1 MNFADNEE
9 NLNKAV
15 SLIDQSNYIV
25 LLTGA
30 GISTPSGIP
39 DFRSQ
44 DSGLWM
50 KNNPIEVASL
60 SGFRSN
66 PSIFY
71 NWFHPLM
78 ETIMNTSPNPAHLAI
93 ANLENNGLIKAVITQ
108 NIDLFHQKA
117 GSINVLELH
126 GSIKKFSCIKC
137 GYESD
142 CESSLIKDY
151 LRSKLIPKCSHCNA
165 PLKPSIILYE
175 EMLPA
180 SVWEKAYVHS
190 ERADLFI
197 VVGTSLEVYP
207 ANLLPEVA
215 ISNNAKLI
223 INTLSTTQLD
233 SVADVVLNL
242 DVVDVWNYIIKR
254 LDQEKNKKN
263 L

>member
-44 DSGLWM
+44 NSGLWM

-78 ETIMNTSPNPAHLAI
+78 ETIMNASPNPAHLAI
-93 ANLENNGLIKAVITQ
+93 A
-108 NIDLFHQKA
+108 
-117 GSINVLELH
+117 
-126 GSIKKFSCIKC
+126 
-137 GYESD
+137 
-142 CESSLIKDY
+142 
-151 LRSKLIPKCSHCNA
+151 RSGK
-165 PLKPSIILYE
+165 
-175 EMLPA
+175 
-180 SVWEKAYVHS
+180 
-190 ERADLFI
+190 
-197 VVGTSLEVYP
+197 
-207 ANLLPEVA
+207 
-215 ISNNAKLI
+215 
-223 INTLSTTQLD
+223 
-233 SVADVVLNL
+233 
-242 DVVDVWNYIIKR
+242 
-254 LDQEKNKKN
+254 
-263 L
+263 

>member
-1 MNFADNEE
+1 MKLADNLEK
-9 NLNKAV
+9 LNKAV
-15 SLIDQSNYIV
+15 SLIEQSNYIV

-44 DSGLWM
+44 NSGLWM
-50 KNNPIEVASL
+50 ENNPIEVASL
-60 SGFRSN
+60 SSFRSQ

-71 NWFHPLM
+71 DWFHPLL
-78 ETIMNTSPNPAHLAI
+78 EAITNASPNPAHFAI
-93 ANLENNGLIKAVITQ
+93 ANLENKGIFKAVITQ

-126 GSIKKFSCIKC
+126 GSIKKFSCIRC
-137 GYESD
+137 GYETD
-142 CESSLIKDY
+142 YESLLIKDY
-151 LRSKLIPKCSHCNA
+151 MKSKVIPKCPRCNVA
-165 PLKPSIILYE
+165 LKPSIIFYE
-175 EMLPA
+175 EMLPER
-180 SVWEKAYVHS
+180 VWEKANIHS
-190 ERADLFI
+190 QMADLFI

-215 ISNNAKLI
+215 INNHAKLI

-242 DVVDVWNYIIKR
+242 DVVDVWKYLIERIN
-254 LDQEKNKKN
+254 QVKK
-263 L
+263 

>member
-1 MNFADNEE
+1 MNFEE
-9 NLNKAV
+9 NLEKLNEAV
-15 SLIDQSNYIV
+15 SLINQSNYIV

-60 SGFRSN
+60 SCFRAN

-71 NWFHPLM
+71 DWFHPLM
-78 ETIMNTSPNPAHLAI
+78 ETIMNASPNPAHFAI
-93 ANLENNGLIKAVITQ
+93 ANLEKKGVFKAVITQ
-108 NIDLFHQKA
+108 NIDRFHQKA

-137 GYESD
+137 GYETD
-142 CESSLIKDY
+142 YESNLINDY
-151 LRSKLIPKCSHCNA
+151 LSSKLIPKCSRCNA
-165 PLKPSIILYE
+165 ALKPSIILYE

-180 SVWEKAYVHS
+180 LVWEKANFHS
-190 ERADLFI
+190 QKADLFI

-223 INTLSTTQLD
+223 INTLSTTQMD

-242 DVVDVWNYIIKR
+242 DVVDVWNYLNEGI
-254 LDQEKNKKN
+254 DQEKK
-263 L
+263 